1 MIETIPEQDLSNI
14 KIVTI
19 EDLLVYCKKTLTFFS
34 KTLLLKHGFTP
45 VEINILNGIYDME
58 IKMINELVEQNLKN
72 KIKNLTLQLKDCKIK
87 LPQVVKSKNI
97 LSFNK
102 TKMGYQCIASREGK
116 DKTTRIHNNFC
127 YIEDLELMEQILKEG
142 TTKEHPQMVYRDIVA
157 KIIKSYNLKCSV
169 DAFNGGK
176 NRSMYYFEIY
186 YYPLKVLEHLRKVKL
201 NKRGTTTLIYR

>member
-1 MIETIPEQDLSNI
+1 MIDKQKNTILSNI

-19 EDLLVYCKKTLTFFS
+19 EDLFIYCKKNNILFS
-34 KTLLLKHGFTP
+34 KTLLLTYGFTP
-45 VEINILNGIYDME
+45 IEINILNGIYETE

-72 KIKNLTLQLKDCKIK
+72 KIKSLTMQLKYCETKT
-87 LPQVVKSKNI
+87 PQVVKSKNI

-102 TKMGYQCIASREGK
+102 TKMGYQCIASREDKG
-116 DKTTRIHNNFC
+116 KTTRIHNNFC
-127 YIEDLELMEQILKEG
+127 YIEDLELMEQILNEG

-186 YYPLKVLEHLRKVKL
+186 YYPLKVLEHLGKAKL
-201 NKRGTTTLIYR
+201 NKRGTTTLIYK